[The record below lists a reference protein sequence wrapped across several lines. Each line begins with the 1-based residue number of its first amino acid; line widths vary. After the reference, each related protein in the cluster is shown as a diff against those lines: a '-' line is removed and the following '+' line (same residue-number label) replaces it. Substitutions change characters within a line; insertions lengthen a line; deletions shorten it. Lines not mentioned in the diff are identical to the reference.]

1 MAKPRTRRGGSSNSP
16 VGASNSSSGSSNSR
30 ARASESARGVS
41 DRLRDASDD
50 HGGAADRDSRSGD
63 GEEARVFRAAVRDVT
78 PLAVDLQHRAAPA
91 RPPVRVRARARPRAP
106 IVESASLGEL
116 VGSDDAPGVAAP
128 GAADPLSFR
137 RPGVRDQTLRHL
149 RRGRYPVEDEVDLH
163 GLNQA
168 AARDLLA
175 DFIAASTH
183 AGLRCVRVVH
193 GKGYRSGARGPV
205 LKIAVNT
212 WLRRHADV
220 LAFASA
226 RAIDG
231 GTGAVYVL
239 LR

>member
-1 MAKPRTRRGGSSNSP
+1 MAKPR
-16 VGASNSSSGSSNSR
+16 SR
-30 ARASESARGVS
+30 
-41 DRLRDASDD
+41 
-50 HGGAADRDSRSGD
+50 HGGAAAPGAPLPGAANTKSEIEDSD
-63 GEEARVFRAAVRDVT
+63 EARVFRAAVRDVT
-78 PLAVDLQHRAAPA
+78 PLAVAADPPQGA
-91 RPPVRVRARARPRAP
+91 ALPRPRARRRAP
-106 IVESASLGEL
+106 IVESESPGAGAPGAAALGE
-116 VGSDDAPGVAAP
+116 VVAADDAP

-149 RRGRYPVEDEVDLH
+149 RRGRYPVEDELDLH

-168 AARDLLA
+168 AARDCLA
-175 DFIAASTH
+175 EFIAASRN

-212 WLRRHADV
+212 WLKRHADV
-220 LAFASA
+220 LAFTSA
-226 RAIDG
+226 RVIDG

>member
-1 MAKPRTRRGGSSNSP
+1 MAKPR
-16 VGASNSSSGSSNSR
+16 SR
-30 ARASESARGVS
+30 
-41 DRLRDASDD
+41 
-50 HGGAADRDSRSGD
+50 HGGAADKEDQSAD
-63 GEEARVFRAAVRDVT
+63 AEEARVFRAAVSDVT
-78 PLAVDLQHRAAPA
+78 PLPVRAHPPHGDALAAP
-91 RPPVRVRARARPRAP
+91 RRRTKRHAP
-106 IVESASLGEL
+106 FVEPESLG
-116 VGSDDAPGVAAP
+116 DAVTDEAP
-128 GAADPLSFR
+128 SAADPLSFR

-149 RRGRYPVEDEVDLH
+149 RRGRYPVEDELDLH
-163 GLNQA
+163 GSSQA
-168 AARDLLA
+168 AARDQLA
-175 DFIAASTH
+175 EFITSSRQ

-220 LAFASA
+220 LAFTSA

>member
-1 MAKPRTRRGGSSNSP
+1 MAKPR
-16 VGASNSSSGSSNSR
+16 SR
-30 ARASESARGVS
+30 
-41 DRLRDASDD
+41 
-50 HGGAADRDSRSGD
+50 HGGAADNEDQSAD
-63 GEEARVFRAAVRDVT
+63 AEEARVFRAAVSDVT
-78 PLAVDLQHRAAPA
+78 PLPTPANPPHGDALAAPRRRTKRHA
-91 RPPVRVRARARPRAP
+91 PV
-106 IVESASLGEL
+106 VEPEPLGDVVAGDE
-116 VGSDDAPGVAAP
+116 VPGVATP
-128 GAADPLSFR
+128 SAADPLSFR

-149 RRGRYPVEDEVDLH
+149 RRGRYPVEDELDLH
-163 GLNQA
+163 GSSQA
-168 AARDLLA
+168 AARDQLA
-175 DFIAASTH
+175 EFITSSRQ

-220 LAFASA
+220 LAFTSA